1 MDVLIR
7 IIKIANKGTKEI
19 FKEHPEYAYHL
30 AYINKEKLRA
40 KGVIASRTQQLMLAR
55 ELMLTQELTVADA
68 NIKVNLYHELKLG
81 GDARLPATRPKQLGQ
96 SLQSRRGRSPPKEQP
111 ARAADEGAKMTVEE
125 YDEIERLRKAQQSGQ
140 RNKSPS
146 HTKQHTESQPLK
158 KSLEQGFGAKAG
170 TGNL

>member
-111 ARAADEGAKMTVEE
+111 ARADEGAKMTVEE

-140 RNKSPS
+140 RKMSPGQ
-146 HTKQHTESQPLK
+146 TKQHTDSQPLM

-170 TGNL
+170 KGNL

>member
-7 IIKIANKGTKEI
+7 IIKIAHKGTKEI
-19 FKEHPEYAYHL
+19 FKKHPEYIYHL
-30 AYINKEKLRA
+30 AYIIEETLRA
-40 KGVIASRTQQLMLAR
+40 KGVISSRTQQLMLAR
-55 ELMLTQELTVADA
+55 ELTAANA
-68 NIKVNLYHELKLG
+68 NIKVNPYHELKLG
-81 GDARLPATRPKQLGQ
+81 GDARLPATRPKQVGQ
-96 SLQSRRGRSPPKEQP
+96 SFNRRQGHSPPKEQP
-111 ARAADEGAKMTVEE
+111 AHTADEGAKMTVEE